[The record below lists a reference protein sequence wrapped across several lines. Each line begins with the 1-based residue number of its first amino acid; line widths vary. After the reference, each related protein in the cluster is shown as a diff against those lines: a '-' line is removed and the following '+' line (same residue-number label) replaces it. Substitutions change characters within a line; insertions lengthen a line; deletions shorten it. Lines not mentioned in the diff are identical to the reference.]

1 MILKPLL
8 KSTVLMPIKTFNFK
22 NFELLIKKKIL
33 CSQFLTNWLEN
44 TDKILLAPI
53 REAFQ
58 QSESN
63 ILQLNQIKD
72 LDRNIKLVEQRFEK
86 LWKDISKFFNTSQKA
101 KYFEEE
107 CKLMMNE
114 LSHFVT
120 PIYYFGV
127 IDII

>member
-1 MILKPLL
+1 MRKCYIPDSFINLFLNDFE
-8 KSTVLMPIKTFNFK
+8 TFTQKYSLDVNQNLQLQK
-22 NFELLIKKKIL
+22 LRTAYQKIL

-63 ILQLNQIKD
+63 VLQLNQIKD

-86 LWKDISKFFNTSQKA
+86 LWKDISKFF
-101 KYFEEE
+101 
-107 CKLMMNE
+107 
-114 LSHFVT
+114 
-120 PIYYFGV
+120 
-127 IDII
+127 